1 MSPFLARNSLATAV
15 SPTVDRRARQQGGLH
30 PSELPYGYHPELAAF
45 ACPCVDGGKLARHLL
60 PQSPALC
67 RFKVRLPVVVVD
79 HAGLGIFW
87 VKEDPIQSPGALAV
101 FDPVQLD
108 LPGPGRRLRDRLS
121 SLYRSA
127 KLRSSSRFIG
137 RRGNSIMLRNLSSGW
152 EGSVRGGCLAGSSR
166 IGSSVVERYT

>member
-127 KLRSSSRFIG
+127 KLEAFAVHRSAWQLNNAEKSVLG
-137 RRGNSIMLRNLSSGW
+137 VGA
-152 EGSVRGGCLAGSSR
+152 SVRGGCLAGSSR